1 MPLAE
6 MVPRVEEPPAV
17 PLTSQ
22 VTEVLELPET
32 VAVKGVEL
40 PARMLAVVG
49 ETETAIVAGKS
60 PLLPPPF
67 EAELAP
73 PPHPA
78 SMQARKMMVASE
90 CETVPALTEECIGLR
105 HAERCA
111 ARNILR

>member
-49 ETETAIVAGKS
+49 ETETAMVAGES
-60 PLLPPPF
+60 PLLPPLF
-67 EAELAP
+67 EEELAP

-78 SMQARKMMVASE
+78 SMQAKKTMVASK
-90 CETVPALTEECIGLR
+90 CETVPTLTEERIGLSTR
-105 HAERCA
+105 GACVR
-111 ARNILR
+111 IGIV